1 MYDTSEFRKGLRI
14 EYEGGLWQIIDCQFV
29 KPGKGVAFIAT
40 KIKNMM
46 TGRVLEYNFR
56 SGEKVGRPDVRE
68 VTMQVLYKDL
78 EGWHFMDNTNYEQV
92 VMQEDVL
99 GDTGQ
104 WLQENIT
111 VDVVLYNDKPIGV
124 DLPNFVELKIVY
136 CEPGVR
142 GDTANGATKPATLET
157 GAIVKVPL
165 FVEDGETIK
174 VDTRTGD
181 YVSRVG
187 K

>member
-99 GDTGQ
+99 GDSGQ

>member
-1 MYDTSEFRKGLRI
+1 MLDTSEFRKGLRI
-14 EYEGGLWQIIDCQFV
+14 EYEGGLWQIIDCQFI

-136 CEPGVR
+136 CEPGLR